1 MAIKPL
7 GERILVEIKTSEE
20 KTAGGIVIPQ
30 AAQEKTQEGIVVS
43 VGESADI
50 KVKAG
55 DIIIY
60 DKYAG
65 TQIKIDDKDHL
76 IIKNEDVLA
85 VVTKK

>member
-30 AAQEKTQEGIVVS
+30 AAQEKTQEAVVVS
-43 VGESADI
+43 IGDSAEI

-55 DIIIY
+55 DIILY

-65 TQIKIDDKDHL
+65 TQIKINDKDHL
-76 IIKNEDVLA
+76 IIDNKDVLA
-85 VVTKK
+85 VVK

>member
-7 GERILVEIKTSEE
+7 GERILIEIKTSEE

-43 VGESADI
+43 VGDSSDI
-50 KVKAG
+50 KVKKG

-76 IIKNEDVLA
+76 ILKNEDILA
-85 VVTKK
+85 VID

>member
-7 GERILVEIKTSEE
+7 GERILIEIKTSEE

-43 VGESADI
+43 VGDSSDI
-50 KVKAG
+50 KVKKG

-76 IIKNEDVLA
+76 IL
-85 VVTKK
+85 